1 MTERDQLHQLER
13 DVSERIGQALGTL
26 RERLGGLLRETHEAV
41 LERLDGIEPELP
53 ERFLD
58 DQVLQALGGDAES
71 RGRSTGFED
80 LVGTLRSIDK
90 AGSQA
95 EVLTALLD
103 GSMAFANRTAFF
115 LIRGGQV
122 HGWGLR
128 TAAEELHALSSV
140 QFEASGSW
148 TTVADG
154 GGATWL
160 SDSEREDI
168 ATYLDGLTAEDS
180 VLIPFVLRDAL
191 AGVLYADGVGDA
203 AAALQTLTYVSA
215 QAVEILPLR
224 KRSETA
230 TLAGPEALEAE
241 IQEAPEE
248 TVETGEAVE
257 PDVAPADETEEVVEE
272 AEEVEE
278 EAAPELAAETT
289 EDYEEPAVEYEEPA
303 VESDAPTLDYV
314 EADDEPVEEAAS
326 SFDEPD
332 VEVETSEPIA
342 YEETTA
348 EVDTDHYDAVPDGEE
363 PEPAAIEDVEGGGWT
378 LEDSGAAEEVDV
390 MAAETAPVPTQPPEE
405 LDEAI
410 EESPV
415 MDEAETPTEDVAWA
429 EPEAEVSETEVPT
442 LEVEDSPELDATG
455 PEDASMEPVAA
466 SVPTGEETVLI
477 RTPMLTSEPAVEVEE
492 PEPEPTPDTEVSP
505 PEPDEPTPST
515 QVAPPPDVASA
526 VDSPLVTPPSDLDGP
541 GRAFATTRV
550 PIDAEQVQAHEEARR
565 LARLL
570 VSEIKLYN
578 EEEVEEGRRTGDVYS
593 RLREDIDRSRQM
605 FEERID
611 PEVKDS
617 TDYFYQELVRI
628 LGGGDAD
635 ALGM

>member
-13 DVSERIGQALGTL
+13 DVSERVGRALGAF

-41 LERLDGIEPELP
+41 LERLDSIEPELP
-53 ERFLD
+53 EPFLD
-58 DQVLQALGGDAES
+58 DHALQALGGDAEG
-71 RGRSTGFED
+71 RGRCTGFEE
-80 LVGTLRSIDK
+80 LAGTLRSIDK

-95 EVLTALLD
+95 AVLTALLD
-103 GSMAFANRTAFF
+103 GSMAFANRAAFF

-128 TAAEELHALSSV
+128 TATEELHALSSV
-140 QFEASGSW
+140 QFDASGSW
-148 TTVADG
+148 TTVAEG
-154 GGATWL
+154 GGASWL
-160 SDSEREDI
+160 SESEREDI
-168 ATYLDGLTAEDS
+168 ATHLDGLTAEDAI
-180 VLIPFVLRDAL
+180 LIPFVLRDAL

-203 AAALQTLTYVSA
+203 AAALQILTYVSA

-224 KRSETA
+224 KRSETPTL
-230 TLAGPEALEAE
+230 TLAGPEALEAV
-241 IQEAPEE
+241 IQEPEDE
-248 TVETGEAVE
+248 AAEAEEAVE
-257 PDVAPADETEEVVEE
+257 PEVAAADEADE
-272 AEEVEE
+272 AE
-278 EAAPELAAETT
+278 EAAPEMVDEPL
-289 EDYEEPAVEYEEPA
+289 EDEDEPDVELEEELSVEA
-303 VESDAPTLDYV
+303 DAPTLDYV
-314 EADDEPVEEAAS
+314 EADEEPGEEATPIYDEPEI
-326 SFDEPD
+326 
-332 VEVETSEPIA
+332 ETSEPIA
-342 YEETTA
+342 FEETTA
-348 EVDTDHYDAVPDGEE
+348 EIVTDRYEDDAPIVDE
-363 PEPAAIEDVEGGGWT
+363 PEPAAIEDVQGGGWT
-378 LEDSGAAEEVDV
+378 LEDSAAAEEVDV
-390 MAAETAPVPTQPPEE
+390 MAAETAPVATQPAEEVEEASEETPEAEE
-405 LDEAI
+405 LEA
-410 EESPV
+410 P
-415 MDEAETPTEDVAWA
+415 AEDATWA
-429 EPEAEVSETEVPT
+429 EPEAEVSESQVPA

-455 PEDASMEPVAA
+455 PEDASLESQAA
-466 SVPTGEETVLI
+466 PMPTGEETVLI
-477 RTPMLTSEPAVEVEE
+477 RTPVMTSEPALEVEPPAPE
-492 PEPEPTPDTEVSP
+492 PEPEPTPDTQVAP
-505 PEPDEPTPST
+505 PEPEEATPST
-515 QVAPPPDVASA
+515 QVAPPPDVAPA
-526 VDSPLVTPPSDLDGP
+526 VDSPLVTPPSDLEGP